1 MPTGA
6 SCAASGAPLG
16 SALGCSVGAALSEA
30 AGVGVTVVDSEDEF
44 FEITATAKITIPNT
58 TAIMIPFEE
67 PVSLLLAFF
76 EEYEEPDAGFGVV
89 EIVDTEDLDD
99 PLTGTAGIE

>member
-1 MPTGA
+1 VPHVQQVVHH
-6 SCAASGAPLG
+6 L
-16 SALGCSVGAALSEA
+16 ALRLVAQLAQHSEA